1 MCAVGART
9 HHTSHHHARTKH
21 QSRHTAVTQD
31 GCVCVYDFGGGLST
45 TNTLSVHHYVVIM
58 LVYINTHTYV
68 LLTAGNTYVRTGA
81 DVIDSNDFM

>member
-1 MCAVGART
+1 MRLERAHIT
-9 HHTSHHHARTKH
+9 HLTTTHAQNTNLGTLQLRKT
-21 QSRHTAVTQD
+21 D
-31 GCVCVYDFGGGLST
+31 VCVYDFGGGLST